1 MNREKEIVRTSIVGI
16 FGNVLLVIAK
26 AIVGFIAGSISIV
39 LDALNN
45 LTDALS
51 SLITLIGTKLSNRR
65 PDRKHPFGYG
75 RIEYISAILIA
86 ALVLFAGGSALYES
100 IQNIIAS
107 LEGKAEVN
115 YTYITLI
122 VVSLGVVGK
131 VALGCY
137 FLYQGKKTESSNL
150 KASGKDALMDSL
162 LSLATLIAVLVA
174 LYDHIAIEGYL
185 GIVIAI
191 FILKTGIEILMDA
204 FSDIIGKRPDL
215 DYIKMIKSEVKS
227 YPEVKGAYDLIV
239 NNYGPDKVIAS
250 IHIEVRDDMSA
261 KEIHALTRKI
271 AMDMYEKHKI
281 ILTLGIYA
289 SNEIDPQVG
298 ALKKRV
304 FEEGKKH
311 PEIIQMHGFYAD
323 FEKKF
328 AVFDAILNYKVK
340 APEQIVQSIVDD
352 VKKDYPDFRFYPN
365 SDQDFTD

>member
-1 MNREKEIVRTSIVGI
+1 MNREKEIVGI

-131 VALGCY
+131 VALRLL
-137 FLYQGKKTESSNL
+137 FSL
-150 KASGKDALMDSL
+150 SGKED
-162 LSLATLIAVLVA
+162 
-174 LYDHIAIEGYL
+174 
-185 GIVIAI
+185 GIV
-191 FILKTGIEILMDA
+191 
-204 FSDIIGKRPDL
+204 
-215 DYIKMIKSEVKS
+215 KSESVRQRCS
-227 YPEVKGAYDLIV
+227 DGLVTISCDAYSCSCCYV
-239 NNYGPDKVIAS
+239 
-250 IHIEVRDDMSA
+250 
-261 KEIHALTRKI
+261 
-271 AMDMYEKHKI
+271 
-281 ILTLGIYA
+281 
-289 SNEIDPQVG
+289 
-298 ALKKRV
+298 
-304 FEEGKKH
+304 
-311 PEIIQMHGFYAD
+311 
-323 FEKKF
+323 
-328 AVFDAILNYKVK
+328 
-340 APEQIVQSIVDD
+340 
-352 VKKDYPDFRFYPN
+352 
-365 SDQDFTD
+365 